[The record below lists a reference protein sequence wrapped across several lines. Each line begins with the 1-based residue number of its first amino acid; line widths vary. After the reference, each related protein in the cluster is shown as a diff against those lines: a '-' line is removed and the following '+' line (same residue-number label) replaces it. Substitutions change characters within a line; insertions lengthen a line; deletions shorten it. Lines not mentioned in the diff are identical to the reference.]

1 MADSR
6 KNRNSYRTV
15 YINDNLA
22 RKQEAYIETTSP
34 RKREV
39 VTGTPEKPEQHSV
52 HSSKTHGLS
61 SSFGFAFTLV
71 MVAAMAGIFIVLTR
85 YIALNID
92 MTQKSRQIA
101 SLRKELSTMT
111 IENDNLEMSINSSM
125 DYDYIYKVATE
136 ELGMVYPSR
145 SQIINYDSE
154 DSEYV
159 VQYKDVE

>member
-6 KNRNSYRTV
+6 NNRNSYRTV
-15 YINDNLA
+15 YVNDNLA

-34 RKREV
+34 RKRET
-39 VTGTPEKPEQHSV
+39 VTQQPEKQDLHKA
-52 HSSKTHGLS
+52 HTKANHGLS

-71 MVAAMAGIFIVLTR
+71 MAGVMVGIFIVLTK
-85 YIALNID
+85 YISLNIN
-92 MTQKSRQIA
+92 MT

-111 IENDNLEMSINSSM
+111 MENDNLEISINSSI

-136 ELGMVYPSR
+136 ELGMVYPSCN
-145 SQIINYDSE
+145 QIVSYDSE

>member
-22 RKQEAYIETTSP
+22 RKQETYIETTSP

-39 VTGTPEKPEQHSV
+39 VTGTPEKQEVHSV
-52 HSSKTHGLS
+52 HSKKTRGLS
-61 SSFGFAFTLV
+61 SSFGVAFTLV
-71 MVAAMAGIFIVLTR
+71 MVAAMAGIFIVLTK

-92 MTQKSRQIA
+92 ITQKSRQVA
-101 SLRKELSTMT
+101 NLRKELSTMT
-111 IENDNLEMSINSSM
+111 MENDNLEMSINSSM